1 MMRPLWKKVLA
12 AIVAAALLPIAA
24 SAQELTV
31 MTSGGFTAAVERL
44 APQYTRQTGVKVT
57 TLLGPSMGETPQA
70 IPNRLARGEHADVVI
85 MVGSALQKLI
95 DTGLVAPASRVELA
109 DSRIGMVVR
118 SGTPKPKIDSVEH
131 FKQTLLH
138 ADSVAYSD
146 SASGVYIETT
156 LFKKLRIEGP
166 MMAKSKKIPRIPVA
180 TVVADGSYQL
190 GFQQV
195 AELLPV
201 AGVQFVGKIPEPL
214 QSITRYAAG
223 VPVNAEHPEAAKRLL
238 AYLQSGDAQA
248 VARVT
253 GLDPASPGACRHPSH
268 QFRQFQRG
276 RCQRPSAAFE
286 DPYVAR
292 HLRFDQRHRRQHR
305 MRAGRHCDRRH
316 GGNTDAGLHQSQ
328 QRGDMPGLADAR
340 LVRRECR
347 QRPIQQ

>member
-1 MMRPLWKKVLA
+1 
-12 AIVAAALLPIAA
+12 
-24 SAQELTV
+24 
-31 MTSGGFTAAVERL
+31 
-44 APQYTRQTGVKVT
+44 
-57 TLLGPSMGETPQA
+57 
-70 IPNRLARGEHADVVI
+70 

-95 DTGLVAPASRVELA
+95 DTGLVDPASRAELA

-118 SGTPKPKIDSVEH
+118 SGAPKPKIDSVEH

-156 LFKKLRIEGP
+156 LFKKLQIEGP

-201 AGVQFVGKIPEPL
+201 AGVEFVGKIPEPL

-238 AYLQSGDAQA
+238 AYLQSGNAQA
-248 VARVT
+248 VARAT
-253 GLDPASPGACRHPSH
+253 GLDPASP
-268 QFRQFQRG
+268 
-276 RCQRPSAAFE
+276 
-286 DPYVAR
+286 
-292 HLRFDQRHRRQHR
+292 
-305 MRAGRHCDRRH
+305 
-316 GGNTDAGLHQSQ
+316 
-328 QRGDMPGLADAR
+328 
-340 LVRRECR
+340 
-347 QRPIQQ
+347 

>member
-1 MMRPLWKKVLA
+1 MMRTMWKKWLG
-12 AIVAAALLPIAA
+12 AIVATALLSTAA
-24 SAQELTV
+24 GAQELTV
-31 MTSGGFTAAVERL
+31 MTSGGFTAAFDRL
-44 APQYTRQTGVKVT
+44 APRYTKQTGVKVT

-95 DTGLVAPASRVELA
+95 DAGVVDPASRVELA

-118 SGTPKPKIDSVEH
+118 SGAPKPKIESVEH

-156 LFKKLRIEGP
+156 LFKKLQIEGP
-166 MMAKSKKIPRIPVA
+166 MMAKSKKIPRIPVG

-201 AGVQFVGKIPEPL
+201 AGVEFVGKIPEPL

-238 AYLQSGDAQA
+238 AYLQSGNAQA
-248 VARVT
+248 VARAT
-253 GLDPASPGACRHPSH
+253 GLDPVSP
-268 QFRQFQRG
+268 
-276 RCQRPSAAFE
+276 
-286 DPYVAR
+286 
-292 HLRFDQRHRRQHR
+292 
-305 MRAGRHCDRRH
+305 
-316 GGNTDAGLHQSQ
+316 
-328 QRGDMPGLADAR
+328 
-340 LVRRECR
+340 
-347 QRPIQQ
+347 